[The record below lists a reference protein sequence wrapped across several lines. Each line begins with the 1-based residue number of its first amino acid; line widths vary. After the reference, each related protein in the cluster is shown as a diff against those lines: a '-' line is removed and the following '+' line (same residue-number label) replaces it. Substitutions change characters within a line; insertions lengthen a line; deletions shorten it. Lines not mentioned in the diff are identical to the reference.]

1 MNAILITKSYYNN
14 IEVNELEIENTMIN
28 NY

>member
-14 IEVNELEIENTMIN
+14 IEVNELEIDNTMIN